1 MYSIIFLTSRL
12 FHVDVAFYDYQS
24 YINIYIYSK
33 KDTDSQCMY
42 MSFEDEKKNP
52 TIYSECCFNS
62 KDNNSVYLIS
72 ILITISIFQ

>member
-24 YINIYIYSK
+24 YIKIYIYSK

-42 MSFEDEKKNP
+42 MSFEDEKKKNP
-52 TIYSECCFNS
+52 KFSANAA
-62 KDNNSVYLIS
+62 LIAK
-72 ILITISIFQ
+72 IITVFI